1 MDAPY
6 KEMYHL
12 LAARAADAEQLLQ
25 ESQVQAAAILSKALA
40 DAEDIFLDATDE
52 IPQETGGQ

>member
-25 ESQVQAAAILSKALA
+25 ESQTQAATAILRQALA
-40 DAEDIFLDATDE
+40 DAENIFLEATDD
-52 IPQETGGQ
+52 